1 MTTSVVA
8 EALRRDAAVLLEE
21 YRAGRW
27 VPDPA
32 EQELAELELC
42 GVARHRAAGGC
53 TSSHR

>member
-8 EALRRDAAVLLEE
+8 QALRRDAAILLEE

-32 EQELAELELC
+32 EHESEL
-42 GVARHRAAGGC
+42 GVGTVVINGM
-53 TSSHR
+53 